1 MNLDDLLKSI
11 REKND
16 DSKGAKMNS
25 VQKFSTKLVKPLKGQ
40 RYQAPGF
47 TSAPPVVVKPT
58 VVKIDPKKIIP
69 ENTVIIGEEYAEKID
84 ELVKVI
90 QADNELE
97 RKSENINKQLE
108 DKRKKDREDR
118 IETKKETNILV
129 LDLKKS
135 TGKIAGFF
143 DKLKSFI
150 KLSLL
155 SGLINTLYNF
165 FTDPKNKEKI
175 EAIQGFLRDW
185 WPALAAAIGF
195 ILTPFKGLI
204 LRTIGFLT
212 STTFKILRLFCDK
225 SYFWNCSS
233 SWCCWCHGLFEGKK

>member
-11 REKND
+11 REEDD
-16 DSKGAKMNS
+16 DSKGAKIDPE
-25 VQKFSTKLVKPLKGQ
+25 KFLTRKTFQNPLKGQ
-40 RYQAPGF
+40 RYQAPGLP
-47 TSAPPVVVKPT
+47 SAPVVLKPT

-84 ELVKVI
+84 ELVNVI

-97 RKSENINKQLE
+97 RENQKNINKQLE

-135 TGKIAGFF
+135 TGKVAGFF

-175 EAIQGFLRDW
+175 GIQGFLRDW
-185 WPALAAAIGF
+185 WL
-195 ILTPFKGLI
+195 LL
-204 LRTIGFLT
+204 
-212 STTFKILRLFCDK
+212 
-225 SYFWNCSS
+225 
-233 SWCCWCHGLFEGKK
+233 